1 MENKMRKDID
11 IVKNFGKFI
20 NEDLDINKFDKE
32 IKKEIQNLRTELN
45 LYKKCLGKIYF
56 DIDHLKKGSYDYGEA
71 AEGLLSDIKAE
82 INNVNYEVR
91 DLKRAKEN
99 F

>member
-1 MENKMRKDID
+1 MRKDID
-11 IVKNFGKFI
+11 RVKSFGKFI
-20 NEDLDINKFDKE
+20 NEDLDSNKFDKD

-56 DIDHLKKGSYDYGEA
+56 DIEHLKKDSYDYGEA
-71 AEGLLSDIKAE
+71 AEGLLSDIKEE
-82 INNVNYEVR
+82 INNVNYVVQ
-91 DLKRAKEN
+91 DLKRTKEN

>member
-1 MENKMRKDID
+1 MRKDID
-11 IVKNFGKFI
+11 RVKNFSKF
-20 NEDLDINKFDKE
+20 NEDLDINKFDKD

-56 DIDHLKKGSYDYGEA
+56 DIEHLKKGSYDYGET
-71 AEGLLSDIKAE
+71 AEGLLSDIKEE
-82 INNVNYEVR
+82 IDSVNYRVQ
-91 DLKRAKEN
+91 DLKRAKGN